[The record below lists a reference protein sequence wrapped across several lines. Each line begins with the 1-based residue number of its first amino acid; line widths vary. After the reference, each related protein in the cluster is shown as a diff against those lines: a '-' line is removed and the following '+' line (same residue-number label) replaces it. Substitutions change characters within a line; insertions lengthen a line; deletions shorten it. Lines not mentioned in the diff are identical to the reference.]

1 MEIQE
6 YVDISKHTT
15 FKVGGQFRYFVNL
28 NDPKDL
34 PELFSFAKEKN
45 LPVHIIGGG
54 SNMVFP
60 DGVFNYV
67 VAHIQFLGF
76 EIINE
81 TEDYADMKIGA
92 GESWDFVVQSA
103 CAVDL
108 SGIEAM
114 SAIPGTCGA
123 TPVQNVGAY
132 GQEIKD
138 TLISVEVYDKEDR
151 EMKTLS
157 NADCK
162 FAYRDSIFKYNP
174 PAGVKGRYIITAITL
189 RLWKNRQV
197 TIPNYPGV
205 KRYFLDN
212 NINNPKLH
220 EIRDAIINI
229 RSNKLPDPK
238 DIPSAGSFF
247 KNTIV
252 SKDKAD
258 SLKKDYPDMVLFQV
272 DENHVKV
279 PSGFLIEKAGLK
291 GRNFGTISSYA
302 NNAMVLVNNGGA
314 TREDVVKVK
323 DEIIKIVFDKFGI
336 TLEPEP
342 EFV

>member
-1 MEIQE
+1 MLEVVE
-6 YVDISKHTT
+6 YVDIRDHTT
-15 FKVGGQFRYFVNL
+15 FKIGGQFRYFTRL
-28 NDPKDL
+28 SDPQ
-34 PELFSFAKEKN
+34 ELIELYKFAEEKN
-45 LPVHIIGGG
+45 LPVHIVGGG

-60 DGVFNYV
+60 DGVYDRV
-67 VAHIQFLGF
+67 VAEIGFCGF
-76 EIINE
+76 EVVSDMDE
-81 TEDYADMKIGA
+81 YADIKVGA
-92 GESWDFVVQSA
+92 GEEWDFVVKS
-103 CAVDL
+103 VVSVGL
-108 SGIEAM
+108 SGVEAM

-138 TLISVEVYDKEDR
+138 TLISVEVFDTTDNTIKA
-151 EMKTLS
+151 LS

-162 FAYRDSIFKYNP
+162 FAYRDSIFKGE
-174 PAGVKGRYIITAITL
+174 ARGRYVITAITM
-189 RLWKNRQV
+189 RLWKNKQI

-212 NINNPKLH
+212 NINNPTL
-220 EIRDAIINI
+220 EEVRDAIIEI
-229 RSNKLPDPK
+229 RKSKLPDPK

-272 DENHVKV
+272 DENHFKV

-291 GRNFGTISSYA
+291 GKNFGTISSYA

-314 TREDVVKVK
+314 TRADVERAR
-323 DEIIKIVFDKFGI
+323 DEIIKIISDKFGV
-336 TLEPEP
+336 TLEAEP

>member
-1 MEIQE
+1 MLKIEE
-6 YVDISKHTT
+6 NVDIKNYST
-15 FKVGGQFRYFVNL
+15 FKIGGQFRYFVEISNP
-28 NDPKDL
+28 NYL
-34 PELFSFAKEKN
+34 PEIYKFAEEKN
-45 LPVHIIGGG
+45 LPVFILGGG

-60 DGVFNYV
+60 DGVYDRV
-67 VAHIQFLGF
+67 VAEIRFCGF
-76 EIINE
+76 EVVSDMDE
-81 TEDYADMKIGA
+81 YADIKVGA
-92 GESWDFVVQSA
+92 GEEWDYVVKSM
-103 CAVDL
+103 VSVGL
-108 SGIEAM
+108 SGVEAM

-138 TLISVEVYDKEDR
+138 TLISVEVFDTTDHTIKV
-151 EMKTLS
+151 LS

-162 FAYRDSIFKYNP
+162 FAYRDSIFKGE
-174 PAGVKGRYIITAITL
+174 ARGRYVITAITM
-189 RLWKNRQV
+189 RLWKNKQI

-212 NINNPKLH
+212 NINNPTLEEVRDAVI
-220 EIRDAIINI
+220 EIRK
-229 RSNKLPDPK
+229 SKLPDPK

-272 DENHVKV
+272 DENHFKV

-291 GRNFGTISSYA
+291 GKNFGTISSYA

-314 TREDVVKVK
+314 TRADVERVR
-323 DEIIKIVFDKFGI
+323 DEIIKIISDKFGV
-336 TLEPEP
+336 TLEAEP